1 VLIMADDMGYEC
13 LSANGSISYNTPNI
27 DRLAEKGI
35 RFTQCYSQPLCTP
48 SRVKIMTGQYNYRN
62 YDTFGYLNPKDKT
75 FGNVMKSAGYKTC
88 IAGKWQLNGIY
99 KDRMRPGG
107 ENTNR
112 PYLFGFDEY
121 CLWQLTKSGKQ
132 PNGRENSR
140 YANPL
145 IEQNG
150 KVLSGLENQYG
161 PDVFSDFI
169 CDFINSNRE
178 DKFFVYY
185 PMVLPHGPFV
195 PTPDCKD
202 WSLPVNRSRRDTAY
216 FKNMV
221 SYVDKMVGKIYN
233 HLEEQGLEDNTLFIF
248 TTDNGTHRSIVSKTD
263 KGTVNGGKGTMLD
276 RGTHVPLV
284 MIWPNMTKQCGVTDN
299 LVEFSDF
306 FATFADI
313 VDDASKNDGHS
324 LLPYLQGEKYSAR
337 NQILIHYDPDWSENV
352 NQYRNRF
359 SRNQEFKLYQDGRFY
374 NIPSD
379 PEERAPVGE
388 HEMGRKAKRTKR
400 LLQAELDK
408 APDWK

>member
-1 VLIMADDMGYEC
+1 MKIIKIIFGLLLASSLAASGQMISKEYPNIVLIMADDMGYEC

-145 IEQNG
+145 IEQYG

-169 CDFINSNRE
+169 CDFINKNRE

-185 PMVLPHGPFV
+185 PMVLPHHQRNMC
-195 PTPDCKD
+195 TPVEHGAFASVNCSFI
-202 WSLPVNRSRRDTAY
+202 SL
-216 FKNMV
+216 
-221 SYVDKMVGKIYN
+221 
-233 HLEEQGLEDNTLFIF
+233 
-248 TTDNGTHRSIVSKTD
+248 
-263 KGTVNGGKGTMLD
+263 
-276 RGTHVPLV
+276 
-284 MIWPNMTKQCGVTDN
+284 
-299 LVEFSDF
+299 
-306 FATFADI
+306 
-313 VDDASKNDGHS
+313 
-324 LLPYLQGEKYSAR
+324 
-337 NQILIHYDPDWSENV
+337 
-352 NQYRNRF
+352 
-359 SRNQEFKLYQDGRFY
+359 
-374 NIPSD
+374 
-379 PEERAPVGE
+379 
-388 HEMGRKAKRTKR
+388 
-400 LLQAELDK
+400 
-408 APDWK
+408 